1 MKYDTLERNITK
13 FVRKFGVKRAYCTQE
28 FAYYDNFEVI
38 TFTFTRYEDDID
50 LINYIEKTYEVE
62 DLEPWYFIYS
72 ILHEIGHHMTLNQLT
87 EEEYEE
93 ENIYR
98 QLITDNE
105 AYFNLKAERLA
116 NDWAINYLSEHFEDC
131 WKLQRKCFAIIKHY
145 LKKSVD
151 K

>member
-13 FVRKFGVKRAYCTQE
+13 FVRKFGIKRAYCTQE

-72 ILHEIGHHMTLNQLT
+72 ILHEIGHHMTLNKLT
-87 EEEYEE
+87 KEEYEE
-93 ENIYR
+93 ENLFR
-98 QLITDNE
+98 QIITDNE
-105 AYFNLKAERLA
+105 AYFNLKAEKLA

-131 WKLQRKCFAIIKHY
+131 WKLQRKE
-145 LKKSVD
+145 VNN
-151 K
+151 